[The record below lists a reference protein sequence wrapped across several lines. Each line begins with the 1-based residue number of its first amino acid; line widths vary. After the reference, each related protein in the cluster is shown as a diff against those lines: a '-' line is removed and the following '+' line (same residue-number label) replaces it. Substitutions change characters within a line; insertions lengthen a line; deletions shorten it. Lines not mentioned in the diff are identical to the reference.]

1 MPCSDL
7 NTISAVDFQ
16 QRVAEGYD
24 EPAALI
30 DACFTRIADREE
42 DVCAWQHLQ
51 EKTEC
56 LNGLNASHGAAL
68 SGIPIGVKDNFD
80 TQDMPTT
87 WGTSYLRSERSPWDA
102 AAITL
107 LRRAG
112 ATIVGKTVSTEL
124 AYFTPGKT
132 RNPLDYRRT
141 PGGSSSGSAAAVAA
155 GMVPLA
161 LGTQTA
167 GSIIRPASFC
177 GVIGFKPTFN
187 TVPLAGVKGFSPS
200 LDTVGWFARSVDDIA
215 LAFAVLTASPPPKI
229 EGLSLYGLRVGV
241 RALPLDGPLTVDT
254 VSVLGATRRMLLKA
268 GAQVTELDLPANFD
282 ALVDVQ
288 KCVMAYEAARTL
300 AFEYDTYR
308 DQMGPKLVAIIE
320 QGLAVAPEDYRA
332 AIQATAWHRREIAK
346 RFTFDL
352 DVILAPSVN
361 GEAPLGHDATG
372 DPLYCRA
379 WTLLG
384 LPCIS
389 LPIGKG
395 VHGMPIGMQF
405 IGAEGADAKLLSIAK
420 AIMLTTHDGSSI
432 ESA

>member
-1 MPCSDL
+1 
-7 NTISAVDFQ
+7 
-16 QRVAEGYD
+16 
-24 EPAALI
+24 
-30 DACFTRIADREE
+30 
-42 DVCAWQHLQ
+42 
-51 EKTEC
+51 
-56 LNGLNASHGAAL
+56 
-68 SGIPIGVKDNFD
+68 
-80 TQDMPTT
+80 
-87 WGTSYLRSERSPWDA
+87 
-102 AAITL
+102 
-107 LRRAG
+107 
-112 ATIVGKTVSTEL
+112 
-124 AYFTPGKT
+124 
-132 RNPLDYRRT
+132 
-141 PGGSSSGSAAAVAA
+141 
-155 GMVPLA
+155 
-161 LGTQTA
+161 
-167 GSIIRPASFC
+167 
-177 GVIGFKPTFN
+177 
-187 TVPLAGVKGFSPS
+187 
-200 LDTVGWFARSVDDIA
+200 

-420 AIMLTTHDGSSI
+420 AIMLTTHDGSGI

>member
-1 MPCSDL
+1 
-7 NTISAVDFQ
+7 
-16 QRVAEGYD
+16 
-24 EPAALI
+24 
-30 DACFTRIADREE
+30 
-42 DVCAWQHLQ
+42 
-51 EKTEC
+51 
-56 LNGLNASHGAAL
+56 
-68 SGIPIGVKDNFD
+68 
-80 TQDMPTT
+80 MPTT

-102 AAITL
+102 AAVAL

-124 AYFTPGKT
+124 AYF
-132 RNPLDYRRT
+132 T

-187 TVPLAGVKGFSPS
+187 TVPLAGIKGFSPS

-215 LAFAVLTASPPPKI
+215 LAFGVLTASPPPKI
-229 EGLSLYGLRVGV
+229 DGLSLGGLRVGV
-241 RALPLDGPLTVDT
+241 RALPLDGPLTVET
-254 VSVLGATRRMLLKA
+254 VSVMDATRRRLLDA

-282 ALVDVQ
+282 ALVEVQ
-288 KCVMAYEAARTL
+288 KCIMAYEAARTL
-300 AFEYDTYR
+300 AFEYDKFR
-308 DQMGPKLVAIIE
+308 DLMGPKLVAIIE
-320 QGLAVAPEDYRA
+320 EGLAVTPEDYRA
-332 AIQATAWHRREIAK
+332 AIQAAVWHRGEIAK
-346 RFTFDL
+346 RFTIDL

-361 GEAPLGHDATG
+361 GEAPLGHDTTG
-372 DPLYCRA
+372 DPLYSRT

-395 VHGMPIGMQF
+395 AHGMPIGMQF
-405 IGAEGADAKLLSIAK
+405 IGAEGADAQLLSIAK
-420 AIMLTTHDGSSI
+420 AVMLTMSDWSDLK
-432 ESA
+432 